1 MAATKGFSIK
11 MWSGSGCSSSCL
23 IFDRAPDSVVD
34 SLLALLGHQEG
45 LGQPSPGLLQV
56 GGTAGTQHWM
66 GFNGSQ
72 VFFFRRQSRL
82 ALGVLML

>member
-45 LGQPSPGLLQV
+45 LGQASPGLLQV
-56 GGTAGTQHWM
+56 GGTQNWLGLK
-66 GFNGSQ
+66 GSQ
-72 VFFFRRQSRL
+72 VFLSEGKADWL
-82 ALGVLML
+82 WEC